1 MATLT
6 TSYQKIGDKYIGTV
20 SGSGVAAK
28 DIYVRIYAKY
38 NSQDIAGNKSTV
50 SYKSTLYVSGSG
62 TYFYTGA
69 TTTKSLSGTGATT
82 KSGDASG
89 DYYLGETTLYE
100 TTGTVTHGSS
110 GAASVSVSASWSSA
124 PWGVSGSV
132 TASADLPTIAR
143 ATKPTLSSTSV
154 NVGESITITVKPAV
168 STFKHQVTCT
178 QPGSTT
184 LLHGIS
190 PTTISTGTTFT
201 FTPDAA
207 SYGPLLSTVKSG
219 TFTITVY
226 TVDANNNSIGSESV
240 NVTVVIPATAPTI
253 TISVSKSNLLSSELV
268 QGKSSVTIDAT
279 ITTSYSATV
288 KSIAAT
294 FEGVTYTKL
303 PFTAVVKNEGT
314 ASVSVKVTDSRDLA
328 QTASNSFGYVYPY
341 TAPQITEFTL
351 ARQSD
356 GTTVIATV
364 KGSIASVNSKNAK
377 TVKVTLNGKTNT
389 ITASSYTISGTS
401 TFTGVP
407 TDNSLTATATFT
419 DSFNTVTKN
428 AVLPTVA
435 VTMDFHYSGKGAAF
449 GKVAELQNTLDV
461 AWKIK
466 NNTVPTLMGGMG
478 KAIPASSDLNTVDYV
493 VAGNYVCANDANTK
507 TLKNCP
513 SSYGFKM
520 CVSDCLHQWEN
531 VESAEYVYMLRVIT
545 NYRGDMYVQSA
556 RKEGAGWIFSDWR
569 TVVDSSNFATYF
581 NSNFSTSFATS
592 FASSFPTSFA
602 SSLSSTVKDYVVE
615 EGEKDFWTYRKW
627 NSGIAECWGNKSA
640 TPTTVNGTNT
650 ISVSLP
656 FTFAGTGYTV
666 DISPAKTGLYISAMG
681 DCNANGDLSHTTSSF
696 TMAYR
701 YNSGTAYGVSFN
713 LHVHGKW
720 K

>member
-184 LLHGIS
+184 LLHGVS

-240 NVTVVIPATAPTI
+240 NVTVVIPATAPTVS
-253 TISVSKSNLLSSELV
+253 ISVSKSNLLSSEMV

-279 ITTSYSATV
+279 ISTSYSATV

-328 QTASNSFGYVYPY
+328 QTATNSFGYVNPY

-389 ITASSYTISGTS
+389 ITASSYTISGTT

-435 VTMDFHYSGKGAAF
+435 VTMDFHSSGKGVAF
-449 GKVAELQNTLDV
+449 GKVAETEAVFDV
-461 AWKIK
+461 SWRIK
-466 NNTVPTLMGGMG
+466 NYSVPTLVGGQG
-478 KAIPASSDLNTVDYV
+478 TVINASVNLNTLEFL
-493 VAGNYVCANDANTK
+493 ALGNYVCPSDNDAK
-507 TLKNCP
+507 TLTNCP
-513 SSYGFKM
+513 STYAFKM
-520 CVSDCLHQWEN
+520 VVFNCLSERTKITDDTYIYL
-531 VESAEYVYMLRVIT
+531 VRILT
-545 NYRGDMYVQSA
+545 NYRGDIYVQSV
-556 RKEGAGWIFSDWR
+556 RNEGSGWNYSAWR
-569 TVVDSSNFATYF
+569 TVVDSGNFATYF
-581 NSNFSTSFATS
+581 NNNFSTSFATS
-592 FASSFPTSFA
+592 FASSFS

-615 EGEKDFWTYRKW
+615 QGEKDFWTYRKW